1 MRTLQI
7 ANGGPERAK
16 KTEFREERDG
26 KWSELRQDNNV
37 CFTLRVICR
46 RSCIFG
52 EISDSKIEF

>member
-26 KWSELRQDNNV
+26 KWSELRQDNN
-37 CFTLRVICR
+37 
-46 RSCIFG
+46 
-52 EISDSKIEF
+52 